1 MLQVAWCILHV
12 LGGMLRVERPYAL
25 QAAGKPV
32 PLRRYGLKF
41 DDPPEEVSLLPK
53 NLTPQSFNNRIRCAR
68 AKIRTPLR

>member
-1 MLQVAWCILHV
+1 MLQVACCILHV
-12 LGGMLRVERPYAL
+12 LGCMLRVERPYAT

-68 AKIRTPLR
+68 AKMRTLIR